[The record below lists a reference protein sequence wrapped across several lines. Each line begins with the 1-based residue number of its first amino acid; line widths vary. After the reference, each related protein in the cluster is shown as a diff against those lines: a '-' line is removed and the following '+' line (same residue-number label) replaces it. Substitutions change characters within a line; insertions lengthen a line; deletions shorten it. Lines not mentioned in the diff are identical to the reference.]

1 MARVSLIEKEQAS
14 PEVKEVFQKIEDN
27 GARILN
33 LYKVA
38 AHSPKVLLNLI
49 RLGNS
54 IIGRMELP
62 PRLREM
68 VILRV
73 ATLTGSEYEWAQHV
87 PLALQVGI
95 TQKQLDAISDW
106 EKSSEFNDEARAI
119 LQYTDEVAKEV
130 NVTDQTFNVLR
141 GLFNEQ
147 AIVEI
152 TITVGYY
159 GMLARLLVP
168 LQVEVDENS
177 AGSAGDLIGQHR
189 AQKG

>member
-1 MARVSLIEKEQAS
+1 MARVRFIEKEQAP
-14 PEVKEVFQKIEDN
+14 PEVKEIFQKIENN

-38 AHSPKVLLNLI
+38 AHSPKVFLNLI

-54 IIGRMELP
+54 VIRRTELP

-73 ATLTGSEYEWAQHV
+73 ATLTGSEYEWAQHA
-87 PLALQVGI
+87 PLALQVGV
-95 TQKQLDAISDW
+95 TQKQIDAIPDW
-106 EKSSEFNDEARAI
+106 RNSPEFNNKERAI

-130 NVTDQTFNVLR
+130 NATDQTFNMLK
-141 GLFNEQ
+141 GFFNEQ
-147 AIVEI
+147 IIVELTI
-152 TITVGYY
+152 TIGYY

-168 LQVEVDENS
+168 LQVEMDESS
-177 AGSAGDLIGQHR
+177 AGSASDLIGQR
-189 AQKG
+189 DKSK